1 MPIHHPHHPHQPN
14 QPHTHHSLLPGVCVW
29 VKPPFACQFPLPKWY
44 FVYSLGPHIWSET
57 CFFNRYVL
65 SKLVPGWFRLGFRA
79 GNQPESH
86 SVPGFVFLAP
96 WRVAG
101 PWMGLGGLCSKE
113 WSPGH
118 PEMVY
123 KKTRNNRGTNSAPTN
138 YRNLINHGDL
148 HAKNRIAPSFFAP
161 LKLNGLRLKTDL
173 LVFSAHLLLRHS
185 SQGRE

>member
-1 MPIHHPHHPHQPN
+1 M
-14 QPHTHHSLLPGVCVW
+14 
-29 VKPPFACQFPLPKWY
+29 
-44 FVYSLGPHIWSET
+44 E
-57 CFFNRYVL
+57 
-65 SKLVPGWFRLGFRA
+65 
-79 GNQPESH
+79 
-86 SVPGFVFLAP
+86 
-96 WRVAG
+96 
-101 PWMGLGGLCSKE
+101 
-113 WSPGH
+113 
-118 PEMVY
+118 Y